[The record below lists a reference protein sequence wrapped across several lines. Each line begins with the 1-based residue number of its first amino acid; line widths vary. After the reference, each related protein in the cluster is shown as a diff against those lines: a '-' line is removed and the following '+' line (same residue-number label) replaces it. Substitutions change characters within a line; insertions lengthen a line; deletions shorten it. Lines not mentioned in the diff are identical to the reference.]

1 MKLGGWPLKFG
12 ISINFDDTLNT
23 AVAKSIAAE
32 TSKLDYL
39 WIPDLPNQRYPP
51 AIAAA
56 AASRTSRI
64 RIGLGLISPIL
75 HRPIQIA
82 SSMRTLIEYYGE
94 RFELCIGPGDRDN
107 LRMVGID
114 LERISGI
121 PKMILEAK
129 NEISEHLD
137 RVGLRCRVWLGA
149 QGPRMLKIASK
160 FDGALLNYSDPE
172 MVAWALNK
180 IGRPYETRKWA
191 AGIFAPAY
199 IYREFKPEIYRVL
212 RFASATVALG
222 TSEHVLKRFGLK
234 DIVTS
239 IRGQYGSKP
248 FSTSVLRMVPPT
260 VTERFY
266 ILKSQE
272 ELPSYIRTL
281 ESLGIEQVVF
291 AYPQAIS
298 LETIRELGEILEAT
312 SKE

>member
-1 MKLGGWPLKFG
+1 ME
-12 ISINFDDTLNT
+12 DTLDT
-23 AVAKSIAAE
+23 AVAKSLTAE
-32 TSKLDYL
+32 ASKLDYL

-56 AASRTSRI
+56 AASRTTRI

-94 RFELCIGPGDRDN
+94 RFELCIGPGDRGN
-107 LRMVGID
+107 LHRVGID

-121 PKMILEAK
+121 PRMILEAK
-129 NEISEHLD
+129 NEIFENLD
-137 RVGLRCRVWLGA
+137 KVGLRCRIWLGA

-180 IGRPYETRKWA
+180 VGRPYETRKWA

-212 RFASATVALG
+212 RFASATVALS

-234 DIVTS
+234 DSVAP
-239 IRGQYGSKP
+239 IRGQYDSKP
-248 FSTSVLRMVPPT
+248 FSTSILEMVPPT

-266 ILKSQE
+266 ILKSQD
-272 ELPSYIRTL
+272 ELPSYIKTL
-281 ESLGIEQVVF
+281 ESLGIEQVIF
-291 AYPQAIS
+291 AHPQAIS
-298 LETIRELGEILEAT
+298 LETIRELGEILAT